1 MDDNGKINGL
11 TPIFND
17 LLAFI
22 WNKMSN
28 CPCEP
33 LLKAVRN
40 FYKTDDVTAAR
51 DLLYDKVE
59 CTERRTRHRKAEDML
74 MAIYK
79 EFQCYPTDKGITF
92 IAMNLNNMPSVNLSN
107 IDAAS
112 LVHKQGLMSNSIEV
126 ILEENRVI
134 KNELAEIKNFL
145 MTLKTHSSVNP
156 PDVNTENNAPP
167 LPIDR
172 PPVTRP
178 QDNRINNL
186 SLSTGNRNDPAREDR
201 GNFVEHSGYST
212 ESQNRNADN
221 DSFTFQR
228 SRRRNRN
235 LVTVNRTGNSLA
247 VVAAVRKCSVF
258 VSRLGPDVSVDN
270 VKEFANGIINDDCEV
285 EKLNAKY
292 STYSSFKITCEDK
305 YKTKILDPESWEKG
319 VLIRPFYRDSTRQVP
334 ENTN

>member
-1 MDDNGKINGL
+1 M
-11 TPIFND
+11 
-17 LLAFI
+17 
-22 WNKMSN
+22 
-28 CPCEP
+28 
-33 LLKAVRN
+33 
-40 FYKTDDVTAAR
+40 
-51 DLLYDKVE
+51 
-59 CTERRTRHRKAEDML
+59 
-74 MAIYK
+74 
-79 EFQCYPTDKGITF
+79 
-92 IAMNLNNMPSVNLSN
+92 
-107 IDAAS
+107 
-112 LVHKQGLMSNSIEV
+112 
-126 ILEENRVI
+126 
-134 KNELAEIKNFL
+134 
-145 MTLKTHSSVNP
+145 
-156 PDVNTENNAPP
+156 NTENNTPP

-201 GNFVEHSGYST
+201 ENFVEHAGYSRALQRNLT

-221 DSFTFQR
+221 DGFTFQR

-235 LVTVNRTGNSLA
+235 LVTGIRTGNSLA

-258 VSRLGPDVSVDN
+258 VSRLGPNVSVDN

-285 EKLNAKY
+285 EKLNVKY
-292 STYSSFKITCEDK
+292 PTYSSFKITCEDK